1 MAIINNMMTGSS
13 DAWIGALGSIIG
25 GAIPG
30 NISAA
35 GSAEMQNAMNLTEN
49 DNEERKG
56 EIL

>member
-1 MAIINNMMTGSS
+1 MAIVNNIMTGSS
-13 DAWIGALGSIIG
+13 DALIGALGSVIG

-49 DNEERKG
+49 DNKERK
-56 EIL
+56 EENL